1 MRVLSR
7 KEINCILSDGKLL
20 SGCEMTTIL
29 DEFENEQPEFYHA
42 IYGRFSESIAEK
54 NRDMANLFLD
64 LCFDI
69 IWIYRK
75 AFGKPPILEN
85 GEEWMINAMS
95 LLDAELKSLSENSPM
110 NESLKSNL
118 RTRLVK
124 RSRDSAIQMEIL
136 EYLESEVIKY
146 ASFKK
151 ARLAASEA
159 TNNFLF
165 VVTRIMAELYCR
177 KEL

>member
-1 MRVLSR
+1 MKTTKTKRGKHR
-7 KEINCILSDGKLL
+7 SDGKLL
-20 SGCEMTTIL
+20 SDGEMTDIL
-29 DEFENEQPEFYHA
+29 DDFENEQPEIYHA
-42 IYGRFSESIAEK
+42 IYGMFSDSIAEK

-75 AFGKPPILEN
+75 AFGKPPILKN
-85 GEEWMINAMS
+85 GAEWMINALS
-95 LLDAELKSLSENSPM
+95 ILDAELKSLSENNPM
-110 NESLKSNL
+110 NESSKSKL
-118 RTRLVK
+118 RTRFFK

-136 EYLESEVIKY
+136 EYLESEVVKY

-151 ARLAASEA
+151 DRLAAIET